1 MGNNTDGTLETD
13 TKKLYEYQ
21 ENDIAALF
29 DKMEQNPV
37 NYRLLYQLPTGGG
50 KTVIFSEIAH
60 RFIKEYNK
68 KVIVL
73 THRIELCKQTS
84 SALKA
89 AGIKNKIIN
98 SAVKRVSK
106 KDAYDC
112 YVAMVETLKNRI
124 DDGQI
129 NTDKIGLVIIDEA
142 HYNAFHKLLNEFEN
156 AMVIGVTATP
166 LSSDSDLPMHK
177 NYDELIVG
185 ESISSLIEQG
195 FLAKPTTWRYD
206 VELNTLQTGQHGD
219 FTVSSSDELYSSPAM
234 LELLVHAY
242 EAHTKN
248 KKTLI
253 FNNGIFTSKKVCQVF
268 TDLGYPI
275 RHLDNQTSP
284 LERTE
289 ILKWLK
295 KTKGA
300 ILTSVSILT
309 TGFDEPSIQT
319 VILNRATNSLTL
331 YHQMIGRGARS
342 LPKKKKFTIIDLGNN
357 TERFGEWNAPLDW
370 KAVFENPEAYN
381 ESIKGQSSYETHNMP
396 SEMRSKFPNSSEI
409 SFDIQ
414 KAHQIAI
421 ENQQKPKIV
430 IRDSIRQHAFMC
442 VDNSDTVPEALN
454 LVKELSTEIDWR
466 VKQYGKCLGKVTK
479 NYTEWLR
486 DDYEAQ
492 LKTLIQK
499 IMRRRELTKTE
510 PVGTNHLSP
519 TG

>member
-1 MGNNTDGTLETD
+1 MDMQNDAATDRNIR
-13 TKKLYEYQ
+13 KLYQYQ
-21 ENDIAALF
+21 EKDINALF
-29 DKMEQNPV
+29 DIMAKNPPD
-37 NYRLLYQLPTGGG
+37 YRLLYQLPTGGG
-50 KTVIFSEIAH
+50 KTVIFSEIAR
-60 RFIKEYNK
+60 RFIDKYNK

-89 AGIKNKIIN
+89 SGIKNKIIN
-98 SAVKRVSK
+98 SAVKRLNRK
-106 KDAYDC
+106 EQYGC
-112 YVAMVETLKNRI
+112 YVAMIETLKNRI
-124 DDGQI
+124 ENGQV
-129 NTDKIGLVIIDEA
+129 NANEFGLVIIDEA
-142 HYNAFHKLLNEFEN
+142 HHNSFYKLLSEFTN
-156 AMVIGVTATP
+156 ATIIGVTATP
-166 LSSDSDLPMHK
+166 LSSDSDLPMNK
-177 NYDELIVG
+177 SYDELIVG
-185 ESISSLIEQG
+185 ESITALIDQG

-206 VELNTLQTGQHGD
+206 VELNTLITGQHGD
-219 FTVSSSDELYSSPAM
+219 FTVSSSDELYSSDGM
-234 LELLVHAY
+234 LDLLVHAY
-242 EAHTKN
+242 ESHSKN

-284 LERTE
+284 GERTE

-309 TGFDEPSIQT
+309 TGFDEPTVQT

-342 LPKKKKFTIIDLGNN
+342 LPKKKKFSIIDLGNN
-357 TERFGEWNAPLDW
+357 TDRFGEWNAPLDW
-370 KAVFENPEAYN
+370 QAVFENPEAYN
-381 ESIKGQSSYETHNMP
+381 ESIKSQTSYEMHNMP
-396 SEMRSKFPNSSEI
+396 SEMRSKFPNSPQI

-414 KAHQIAI
+414 KAHQAAI
-421 ENQQKPKIV
+421 EKQQKPRVV

-442 VDNSDTVPEALN
+442 VDNSETTPEALN
-454 LVKELSTEIDWR
+454 LVKELSAEIDWR

-486 DDYEAQ
+486 EDYETK
-492 LKTLIQK
+492 LTILIRKLMSRHELRKT
-499 IMRRRELTKTE
+499 
-510 PVGTNHLSP
+510 VA
-519 TG
+519 